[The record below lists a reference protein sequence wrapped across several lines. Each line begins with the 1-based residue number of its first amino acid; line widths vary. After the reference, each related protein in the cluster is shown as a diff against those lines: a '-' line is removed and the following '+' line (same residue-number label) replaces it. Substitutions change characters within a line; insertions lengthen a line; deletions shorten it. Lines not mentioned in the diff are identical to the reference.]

1 MDRRWNCT
9 KTTGGIP
16 LHIRSRLPHHSGSW
30 KKIRLPGRQL
40 LCGLLAA
47 AALAIPT
54 QAARTVPVQVDGQ
67 PLVGTAYL
75 EDGVTYVPLRYL
87 LDALGSWD
95 TNWDSQKQAAVAVS
109 GSSRLTA
116 SPAENTV
123 TVDETT
129 LSGQVTVVSGRT
141 YVPLRLVTEALGGT
155 AEWDP
160 YLGGAAVTSAGADH
174 DAADLYWLS
183 RIISAESG
191 GEPLMGQIAVG
202 NVVLNRV
209 ASKEFPDTIPAVIFD
224 RVDAVQFEPVEN
236 GTVYRTPTAQAVEA
250 AQRVLDGENVIGAAM
265 YFYAPALSQGVWINA
280 NRTYSQTI
288 GCHRFYL

>member
-1 MDRRWNCT
+1 MKRPT
-9 KTTGGIP
+9 KWP
-16 LHIRSRLPHHSGSW
+16 QSGSFRSVRRAAG
-30 KKIRLPGRQL
+30 KAA

-47 AALAIPT
+47 ASLSATAR
-54 QAARTVPVQVDGQ
+54 AARVVPVQVDGQ
-67 PLVGTAYL
+67 TLSGVSYL

-87 LDALGSWD
+87 LNALGGWEVRWD
-95 TNWDSQKQAAVAVS
+95 NEARAAVAVS
-109 GSSRLTA
+109 GSACLTA
-116 SPAENTV
+116 DPAENTV
-123 TVDETT
+123 TVDGES
-129 LSGQVTVVSGRT
+129 LSGQVTVTGGRT

-160 YLGGAAVTSAGADH
+160 WLGGAAVTSAGAEY
-174 DAADLYWLS
+174 DAMDLYWLS

-191 GEPLMGQIAVG
+191 GEPLRGQIAVG

-209 ASKEFPDTIPAVIFD
+209 ASREFPDTIPEVIFD

-236 GTVYRTPTAQAVEA
+236 GTVYRTPTAQAVDA
-250 AQRVLDGENVIGAAM
+250 AQRVLDGENVIGKAM

-280 NRTYSQTI
+280 NRTYFQTI